1 MCFMVESI
9 LPILLKSDNLREY
22 LVNSSSACSVLET
35 STSPWLTTEKAS
47 LARENVCG
55 QKLAGSVL
63 WELYSYAQLTELP
76 FALVS
81 SWIKYG
87 TESAAPK
94 TLLGKWST
102 TVEVSHSPGKNFYF
116 STIGFIFPYTR

>member
-1 MCFMVESI
+1 MVESI
-9 LPILLKSDNLREY
+9 LPILLKSDSLREY
-22 LVNSSSACSVLET
+22 HVNSSSACSVLET

-47 LARENVCG
+47 LARENVCD

-63 WELYSYAQLTELP
+63 WELYSYAHLTELP

-87 TESAAPK
+87 TESATLK
-94 TLLGKWST
+94 TLLGAFSKKFSVKHRARKVVNYST
-102 TVEVSHSPGKNFYF
+102 S
-116 STIGFIFPYTR
+116 